1 MEAYTGSR
9 DQRAPFWWSGASSFT
24 LMTADLGGVVQ
35 WRLGARCAV
44 LDSRR
49 RGLLSGVMV
58 ASMAEWPDKVEASIS
73 ALKTDLWKMAATT
86 HVSAS
91 DQFMPQTQYVARMGL
106 LALDDRIR

>member
-1 MEAYTGSR
+1 
-9 DQRAPFWWSGASSFT
+9 
-24 LMTADLGGVVQ
+24 MTANLGGVVQ

-73 ALKTDLWKMAATT
+73 ALKTDQWKMAATT

-91 DQFMPQTQYVARMGL
+91 DQFMPQTR
-106 LALDDRIR
+106 

>member
-1 MEAYTGSR
+1 
-9 DQRAPFWWSGASSFT
+9 
-24 LMTADLGGVVQ
+24 MTADLGGVVQ
-35 WRLGARCAV
+35 WRLGARCVV

-91 DQFMPQTQYVARMGL
+91 DQFMPQTHYVARLGFL
-106 LALDDRIR
+106 GFDDRLR

>member
-1 MEAYTGSR
+1 
-9 DQRAPFWWSGASSFT
+9 
-24 LMTADLGGVVQ
+24 MTADLGGMVQ

-58 ASMAEWPDKVEASIS
+58 ASMAEWPDKVEAIS
-73 ALKTDLWKMAATT
+73 ALKTDQWKMAATT

-91 DQFMPQTQYVARMGL
+91 DQFMPQTRYVARLGL
-106 LALDDRIR
+106 LAFDDSLR